1 MPPSFA
7 NVGAEAWGK
16 SIRFGFAGISD
27 KEVYWFAVAKAPR
40 GQKDQAGEVKEK
52 LLQMYGGFASTIKE
66 IIAATP
72 EEKIIRNDIIDLK
85 RLPSWHQGRVCLI
98 GDAAHA
104 TTPNMGQGGGQGVE
118 DAYYL
123 SNILARSAH
132 YEEAFKRFEKDR
144 RKKVDFVVNTS
155 WRIGQLAHWPLGQQL
170 FKLMM
175 RWTPEAA
182 MRRSLEKMYD
192 LKVF

>member
-1 MPPSFA
+1 
-7 NVGAEAWGK
+7 
-16 SIRFGFAGISD
+16 
-27 KEVYWFAVAKAPR
+27 
-40 GQKDQAGEVKEK
+40 
-52 LLQMYGGFASTIKE
+52 MYGGFASTIKE